1 MSIGK
6 ISNVVTGYVKIRVE
20 GFYIERFI
28 NICISKKIL
37 LHDIQREKSTILYAK
52 VGIDDYRKLRQVGK
66 KTKSQIKIEN
76 KVGLP
81 FLMHKYR
88 KRKIF
93 AIFFA
98 LMIVSIVIL
107 SNYVWNIEIEGNI
120 NISEEELIETLKE
133 NGLYIGIS
141 KEKLDTKSVIDK
153 IRLERDDIAWIGI
166 SVKGTNAIIKIKESD
181 KAPEVVNKDEYC
193 NIISNKTGVITKI
206 NVQNGTA
213 VVKEGDIVKEG
224 DLLVEGSVE
233 GTYTGIRYVHS
244 IADIEAR
251 VWYTK
256 KVKANLKTKIPVAT
270 GNEEKKYSLN
280 IKNFQI
286 NFYKT
291 LSKFQ
296 KYDKIDT
303 RKKLTLFS
311 NFYLPIEIV
320 KTINKEYVM
329 QDITYTP
336 EELTEITANKLRE
349 ELKTE
354 IKDENKII
362 NSQVNTYSYEGYI
375 EVEVIYEVLENIGTK
390 DKIIF

>member
-1 MSIGK
+1 MGINK
-6 ISNVVTGYVKIRVE
+6 ISNIVTGYVNIRVE

-37 LHDIQREKSTILYAK
+37 LHDIAREKSTILHAK
-52 VGIDDYRKLRQVGK
+52 VGINDYKRLREIAK
-66 KTKSQIKIEN
+66 KTKSKIKIEG

-81 FLMHKYR
+81 FVMHRYR

-93 AIFFA
+93 AISFIII
-98 LMIVSIVIL
+98 IVTIISL
-107 SNYVWNIEIEGNI
+107 SNYVWNIEIEGTT
-120 NISEEELIETLKE
+120 NISKEELLKTLE
-133 NGLYIGIS
+133 ESGLYIGIS

-166 SVKGTNAIIKIKESD
+166 SVKGTNAMIKVKESK
-181 KAPEVVNKDEYC
+181 KAPEVINKDEYC
-193 NIISNKTGVITKI
+193 NIISDKTGVITKI

-213 VVKEGDIVKEG
+213 AVSPGDIVKSG
-224 DLLVEGSVE
+224 DILVEGYVE
-233 GTYTGIRYVHS
+233 GTYTGKRYVHS
-244 IADIEAR
+244 IADIEAKT
-251 VWYTK
+251 WYTK
-256 KVKANLKTKIPVAT
+256 KTKEPLNTQIPVQT
-270 GNEEKKYSLN
+270 GKEENKYSVN
-280 IKNFQI
+280 IKNFRI

-303 RKKLTLFS
+303 TKKFELFS
-311 NFYLPIEIV
+311 NFYLPIEII
-320 KTINKEYVM
+320 KTTNKEYVM

-336 EELTEITANKLRE
+336 EELTEIAAEKLKK
-349 ELKTE
+349 ELETE
-354 IKDENKII
+354 IGDDSQII

-375 EVEVIYEVLENIGTK
+375 EVEVIYEVLEKIGTK

>member
-1 MSIGK
+1 MSIGRV
-6 ISNVVTGYVKIRVE
+6 SNLVTGYVNIRVE

-37 LHDIQREKSTILYAK
+37 LNGIQREKSTILYAK
-52 VGIDDYRKLRQVGK
+52 VNVSDYKRLREVAK
-66 KTKSQIKIEN
+66 KTKSRIKIEG
-76 KVGLP
+76 KIGLP
-81 FLMHKYR
+81 FVIHKYR

-93 AIFFA
+93 VIFFA
-98 LMIVSIVIL
+98 LIVISITIL
-107 SNYVWNIEIEGNI
+107 SNYIWNVDIEGNI
-120 NISEEELIETLKE
+120 NITKEELLEVLKE
-133 NGLYIGIS
+133 NGLYVGIS

-153 IRLERDDIAWIGI
+153 IRLERNDIAWIGI
-166 SVKGTNAIIKIKESD
+166 SVKGTNAIIKIKESQ
-181 KAPEVVNKDEYC
+181 KAPEVINKDEYC

-206 NVQNGTA
+206 NVQNGTPA
-213 VVKEGDIVKEG
+213 VKEGEIVKEG
-224 DLLVEGSVE
+224 DVLVEGYVE
-233 GTYTGIRYVHS
+233 GIYTGIRYVHS

-256 KVKANLKTKIPVAT
+256 KMKEPLTTEVPVET
-270 GNEEKKYSLN
+270 GNEEKKYSVN

-291 LSKFQ
+291 LSKFK

-303 RKKLTLFS
+303 RKKITLFS

-329 QDITYTP
+329 QEITYTP
-336 EELTEITANKLRE
+336 EELTEIMANKLRE

-354 IKDENKII
+354 IKDESKII

>member
-1 MSIGK
+1 MSISK
-6 ISNVVTGYVKIRVE
+6 VSNVVTGYVKIRVE

-52 VGIDDYRKLRQVGK
+52 VGIGDYKKLRQIGK

-93 AIFFA
+93 AIFFM

-120 NISEEELIETLKE
+120 NIKEEELIESLKE

-153 IRLERDDIAWIGI
+153 IRLERNDIAWIGI
-166 SVKGTNAIIKIKESD
+166 SVKGTNAIIKIKESE

-193 NIISNKTGVITKI
+193 NIISDKTGVITKI

-224 DLLVEGSVE
+224 DLLVEGTAQ
-233 GTYTGIRYVHS
+233 GIYTGIRYVHS

-256 KVKANLKTKIPVAT
+256 KVKANLKTQIPVAT

-291 LSKFQ
+291 LSKFK

-320 KTINKEYVM
+320 KTVNKEYVM

>member
-1 MSIGK
+1 MIINK
-6 ISNVVTGYVKIRVE
+6 MTNFATGYVKLRIE

-37 LHDIQREKSTILYAK
+37 LHDIVRDKSTLLYAK
-52 VGIDDYRKLRQVGK
+52 VSINDYKRLREVAK
-66 KTKSQIKIEN
+66 KTKSKIKIEG
-76 KVGLP
+76 KAGLP
-81 FLMHKYR
+81 FVMHKYR

-93 AIFFA
+93 VAFFILIF
-98 LMIVSIVIL
+98 ITIVIL
-107 SNYVWNIEIEGNI
+107 SNYVWNIEIEGNVNI
-120 NISEEELIETLKE
+120 NKEELLTMLNEC
-133 NGLYIGIS
+133 GLYIGIS
-141 KEKLDTKSVIDK
+141 KGKLDTKSVIDR

-166 SVKGTNAIIKIKESD
+166 SVKGTNAMIKIKETE
-181 KAPEVVNKDEYC
+181 KAPEVINKDEYC
-193 NIISNKTGVITKI
+193 NIISDKTGIITKI

-213 VVKEGDIVKEG
+213 VVKEGDIVKPG
-224 DLLVEGSVE
+224 DLLVEGAIE
-233 GTYTGIRYVHS
+233 GTYTGKRYVHS

-251 VWYTK
+251 IWYTK
-256 KVKANLKTKIPVAT
+256 KIRAPLKTQIPVKT

-280 IKNFQI
+280 IKNFRI

-303 RKKLTLFS
+303 TKKFELFS
-311 NFYLPIEIV
+311 NFYLPIEII
-320 KTINKEYVM
+320 KTTNKEYVM

-336 EELTEITANKLRE
+336 EELTNITADKLRE
-349 ELKTE
+349 ELETE
-354 IKDENKII
+354 IQDDSKII

-375 EVEVIYEVLENIGTK
+375 EVEVIYEVLEKIGTK